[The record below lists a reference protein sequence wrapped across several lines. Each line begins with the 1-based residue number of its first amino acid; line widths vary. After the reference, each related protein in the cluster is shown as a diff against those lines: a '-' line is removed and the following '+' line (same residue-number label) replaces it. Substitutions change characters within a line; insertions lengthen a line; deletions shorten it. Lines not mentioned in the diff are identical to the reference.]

1 MNHCHRCNATSNI
14 AGTVEAFTKVGH
26 GIWQVCQDCLA
37 TFIKFMAKQEN
48 QMEHD
53 QYCEFSVEAL
63 ALGNDLDIAEHHA
76 LCECYECLVDPDQY
90 RKFELENDI
99 NHITYQEKTA

>member
-1 MNHCHRCNATSNI
+1 MS
-14 AGTVEAFTKVGH
+14 TK
-26 GIWQVCQDCLA
+26 
-37 TFIKFMAKQEN
+37 
-48 QMEHD
+48 
-53 QYCEFSVEAL
+53 CEFSEEAL
-63 ALGNDLDIAEHHA
+63 AAAGDLDVAEHHA